1 MVMNSEGMNH
11 SVLVNRGGRLVVRY
25 SQRLRQ
31 LLWSGL
37 PLLTFVALIALWE
50 LVVHIFAVPTY
61 VLPDPLHVLVRLYKD
76 RAVLWQQTVVTAEE
90 VVLGFGIVI
99 VTAIPLGLLIALSP
113 IAKHL
118 LYPGVVFVQLIP
130 KIAVAPLF
138 VVWLGFG
145 MQSKLLLT
153 ILMTFFPLLL
163 AGITGFSIL
172 DVRLLYITRSMGASG
187 WQTFRYL
194 RLPAALPV
202 IFSGLKTSATL
213 AVTAAIVA
221 EFVGSNNGLGYE
233 LLQATSTLDTE
244 LIFAVLL
251 VLTLLGLA
259 LNYIVEFFEYILQP
273 WQRVGRD

>member
-1 MVMNSEGMNH
+1 MMNSEGMNH